1 MKLIHGKIHDYYDC
15 IAKYG
20 HDTHGNTFVRNPETI
35 TIQTQR
41 TYTVEKG
48 WHWDTPDHPL
58 NFMLTDSV
66 NYHEEK
72 YRFSNKKI
80 ATIETFKILFC
91 GKLYKGLK
99 IKLDD
104 NRTTHYCYDVDSVK
118 EVFLVNETEL
128 PEKDLN
134 KGNWSWRQ
142 KDFLNVKSL
151 LNYFEVSNHSDTAI
165 SNKFVIAI
173 LSTISRNTATIQLNS
188 NLSEYEFYKVL
199 DSYTAY
205 QTLSMYVDGSLS
217 YPGNIPQDIPDEYKI
232 ESKGFDPE
240 YGFRTRPKS

>member
-20 HDTHGNTFVRNPETI
+20 HDTHGNIFVRNPETI

-41 TYTVEKG
+41 TYTVERG

-66 NYHEEK
+66 NYCEDR
-72 YRFSNKKI
+72 YRFKNKKL

-99 IKLDD
+99 IKIDD

-118 EVFLVNETEL
+118 EIFLVNETEL

-134 KGNWSWRQ
+134 KDRWWNR
-142 KDFLNVKSL
+142 KEFLTVKSL
-151 LNYFEVSNHSDTAI
+151 LSYFEVTDHFDIAI
-165 SNKFVIAI
+165 SNKLVIAI
-173 LSTISRNTATIQLNS
+173 LSTINRSGAVINLNS
-188 NLSEYEFYKVL
+188 ELSEYEFYKVL
-199 DSYTAY
+199 DSYSCY
-205 QTLSMYVDGSLS
+205 QTLQQYVDGSLS
-217 YPGNIPQDIPDEYKI
+217 YPGNICQDIPDEYKI

-240 YGFRTRPKS
+240 YGFRTRPKF